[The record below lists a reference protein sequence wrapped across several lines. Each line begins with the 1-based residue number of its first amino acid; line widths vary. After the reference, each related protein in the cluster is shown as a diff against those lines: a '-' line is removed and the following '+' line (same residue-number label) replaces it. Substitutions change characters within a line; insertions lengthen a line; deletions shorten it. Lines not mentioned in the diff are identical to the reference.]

1 MTPSPQKWSLKP
13 RERQNRRKL
22 RFRRRITAKRSARG
36 EWYIS
41 KEMSA
46 SKSWTLMKKCPKSL
60 NRLRHP
66 LKGQKTKIF
75 WKIVKNR
82 AFGGAYRPNGSPVA
96 DNAYVK
102 KSASKSCTNLLLCV
116 NHKKQ
121 FPAWVLAKKT
131 KIATFYGWK
140 PSNLAFSRPPVK
152 SFLASRQALLIYPWN
167 RQGM

>member
-1 MTPSPQKWSLKP
+1 MFSFFLNFNWNKNGWTHKKIYFTWNVANLICKWKVFQSYLDWMTPSPQKWSLKP

-96 DNAYVK
+96 DNA
-102 KSASKSCTNLLLCV
+102 
-116 NHKKQ
+116 
-121 FPAWVLAKKT
+121 
-131 KIATFYGWK
+131 
-140 PSNLAFSRPPVK
+140 
-152 SFLASRQALLIYPWN
+152 
-167 RQGM
+167 

>member
-22 RFRRRITAKRSARG
+22 RFRRQITAKRSARG

-46 SKSWTLMKKCPKSL
+46 SKSWTLMKKCPKLL

-82 AFGGAYRPNGSPVA
+82 AFGGAYRPNGSPMA
-96 DNAYVK
+96 DNVYVK
-102 KSASKSCTNLLLCV
+102 KSLPQKVVQTCFCVSIPKNNSLHEFWPKKRKSLLFTVDNYQIRLLV
-116 NHKKQ
+116 GHLLKA
-121 FPAWVLAKKT
+121 FWPAV
-131 KIATFYGWK
+131 
-140 PSNLAFSRPPVK
+140 RP
-152 SFLASRQALLIYPWN
+152 
-167 RQGM
+167 

>member
-102 KSASKSCTNLLLCV
+102 KVCP
-116 NHKKQ
+116 KK
-121 FPAWVLAKKT
+121 LYK
-131 KIATFYGWK
+131 
-140 PSNLAFSRPPVK
+140 LAFVCQSQKTTPCMSFGQKNENRYFLRLITIK
-152 SFLASRQALLIYPWN
+152 SGF
-167 RQGM
+167 